1 LLLKAG
7 KMPHTPEANAPL
19 DLNAYFARIGYAG
32 PRQPALDTL
41 RAIHAAHPGT
51 IAFENLD
58 PLMGRRVFLDIG
70 SVQKKLVGAKRGGYC
85 FETNGLFAEALR
97 ALGFKVTGLAARVL
111 IGHAPGTSRRSH
123 MLLKIDL
130 DEGSYIADVG
140 LGSWALSAP
149 LRLHDESEQET
160 PHGPFRI
167 QRAGAF
173 FEKQTKVDGEWKPL
187 YRFTLEETYAQ
198 DYEVANWYT
207 SAHPDSQ
214 FRHRLMAARLPK
226 GRRLGMLDNRFSI
239 HHADGRVERR
249 EIKSAAEIAHV
260 LENDFAIALPGPREE
275 LMSALARV
283 IPR

>member
-1 LLLKAG
+1 
-7 KMPHTPEANAPL
+7 MPQTPEAHAPIDL
-19 DLNAYFARIGYAG
+19 DAYFARIGYAG
-32 PRQPALDTL
+32 PRQPTLATL

-58 PLMGRRVFLDIG
+58 PLMGHRVSLDMG
-70 SVQKKLVGAKRGGYC
+70 SVQRKLVQAKRGGYC

-97 ALGFKVTGLAARVL
+97 ALGFMVTGLAARVL

-140 LGSWALSAP
+140 LGSWTLSAP
-149 LRLHDESEQET
+149 LRLHDDSEQET

-167 QRAGAF
+167 QRAGDF
-173 FEKQTKVDGEWKPL
+173 LEEQTKVDGEWKSL
-187 YRFTLEETYAQ
+187 YRFTLEETHAQ

-239 HHADGRVERR
+239 HHGDGGIERR
-249 EIKSAAEIAHV
+249 ELKSAAEIADV
-260 LENDFAIALPGPREE
+260 LENAFAIALPGPREE
-275 LMSALARV
+275 LMSVLARLV
-283 IPR
+283 PQ

>member
-1 LLLKAG
+1 VLQ
-7 KMPHTPEANAPL
+7 PPQANPTIDL
-19 DLNAYFARIGYAG
+19 DAYFERIGYAG
-32 PRQPALDTL
+32 LRQPTLATL
-41 RAIHAAHPGT
+41 RAIHAAHPAA

-58 PLMGRRVFLDIG
+58 PLMGRRVFLDMG
-70 SVQKKLVGAKRGGYC
+70 SVRKKLVQAKRGGYC
-85 FETNGLFAEALR
+85 FETNGLFAESLR
-97 ALGFKVTGLAARVL
+97 GLGFKVTGLAARVL

-140 LGSWALSAP
+140 LGSWALSGP
-149 LRLHDESEQET
+149 LRLHDDREQET

-167 QRAGAF
+167 QRAGDF
-173 FEKQTKVDGEWKPL
+173 LEEQTRIDGEWKPL

-226 GRRLGMLDNRFSI
+226 GRRLGLLDNRFSI
-239 HHADGRVERR
+239 HHPDGQVERR
-249 EIKSAAEIAHV
+249 ELKTVAEIADV

-283 IPR
+283 IPQ